1 MLVLTRANNDLV
13 YILVPASNQ
22 DRLIQVMT
30 VETRYDKVRL
40 GFKADDDVLI
50 HRQEV
55 FEAIQRGEKRHGDRD

>member
-1 MLVLTRANNDLV
+1 MLILTRATNDLV